1 MRLAFTVALALL
13 AACATS
19 GRSGRGGDGR
29 PRPDLVPVARAMVQI
44 DALVERGG
52 EELLLE
58 RQVRS
63 ATADSAPKDAVARYL
78 AIYAQPRGEDR
89 WTWFYQLAKDH
100 PDDALGQVGMASV
113 YVEWKVLDQADK
125 AVTLALEIEP
135 DNWLAVLYRARSF
148 ERKGK
153 YEFAAMDYR
162 TVLSADPQDAEA
174 HLGLA
179 RIARAQGDA
188 ARARQDANAALA
200 SAPGNV
206 GALSLLANLAL
217 AEGNVSEAATLWQQ
231 VVDAS
236 PHNRKARL
244 TVAALYRKSNRPD
257 LARDQLKIA
266 ATLSEDAEVLS
277 LLADAARAA
286 NDIRTEIE
294 AVERLSGL
302 DPSSAE
308 WAKIGHMRLGYQDWD
323 GAEKAFRNALQR
335 NPRDPAANHG
345 LGKIHLERGDLEKA
359 IEALRVSGDDGKGDL
374 VALEKRLNLD
384 RVSRPDVGQL
394 QRAVQALVDRTFRSR
409 AAAVPTLAG
418 DLKVRVTVTP
428 AGEAKEVEV
437 LEDTV
442 HDPDVR
448 ACAYWNLHDA
458 TYPQNKPGRFTFAFS
473 FTKR

>member
-1 MRLAFTVALALL
+1 MRLAFTIALALL
-13 AACATS
+13 AGCAT
-19 GRSGRGGDGR
+19 GRSGRGDGR
-29 PRPDLVPVARAMVQI
+29 PRQDLVPVARAMVSI

-52 EELLLE
+52 DELMLE

-63 ATADSAPKDAVARYL
+63 AAADSAPKDTVARFL
-78 AIYAQPRGEDR
+78 AVYAQPRGEDR
-89 WTWFYQLAKDH
+89 WAGFYRLAKDF
-100 PDDALGQVGMASV
+100 PDHALGQVGMASV
-113 YVEWKVLDQADK
+113 YVEWRLADQADK
-125 AVTLALEIEP
+125 AVVLALEVEP

-148 ERKGK
+148 ERKEK
-153 YEFAAMDYR
+153 WDFAAADYR
-162 TVLSADPQDAEA
+162 TVLSVDPPNAEA
-174 HLGLA
+174 HMGLA
-179 RIARAQGDA
+179 RVAKVQGDLSK
-188 ARARQDANAALA
+188 ARQEANAALA
-200 SAPGNV
+200 AAPGHV
-206 GALSLLANLAL
+206 GALSLLADTAL
-217 AEGNVSEAATLWQQ
+217 AEGNAVEAASLWQQ

-236 PHNRKARL
+236 PRNRKARL

-257 LARDQLKIA
+257 LARDQLKVA
-266 ATLSEDAEVLS
+266 ATLKEDAEVLS

-286 NDIRTEIE
+286 KDVRTEIE

-308 WAKIGHMRLGYQDWD
+308 WAKIGHMRLAYQDWD

-335 NPRDPAANHG
+335 NPRDPSANHG
-345 LGKIHLERGDLEKA
+345 IARIHLQKGDLEKA
-359 IEALRVSGDDGKGDL
+359 IEALRVSGDEGKGDL

-394 QRAVQALVDRTFRSR
+394 QKAVQTLVDRTFRAR
-409 AAAVPTLAG
+409 AATVPTLAG

-442 HDPDVR
+442 HDSDVR
-448 ACAYWNLHDA
+448 ACAYWNLRDA